1 MCIIYSLNTN
11 REDIL
16 TQKLTRQDIEILKL
30 LQRDASTSTAAIA
43 EQINISQSPCWRRI
57 NRLEQDGII
66 KRRVAL
72 LDRAALGMEVV
83 VFATI
88 NLTGTG
94 RQNLEAFEREIVRYP
109 EVVECYT
116 MTGIWDYMLKIVTKD
131 IRHYE
136 TFVRYTLTESPAI
149 RELHS
154 HMAVTEIKNS
164 TELPLDTQI

>member
-1 MCIIYSLNTN
+1 
-11 REDIL
+11 L

-43 EQINISQSPCWRRI
+43 EKINISQSPCWRRI